1 MDGSP
6 VCQREEDD
14 RSVAYH
20 PAMRAAIVAVGS
32 ELLGST
38 RAETNSLKLAALL
51 RRYGV
56 PVAAK
61 SVAGDNE
68 EEIAAQIAAV
78 AARFPLV
85 IVSGGL
91 GPTADDLTREG
102 VAAALGRGIERS
114 RDLERQL
121 ERRFVRMGYVMPE
134 NNRRQADL
142 VEGALPLDNP
152 LGSAPGQRIEAGRC
166 TLFLLPGVPSEL
178 VAMAEAQIE
187 PWLRERAE
195 GREIE
200 QGCLKVACM
209 AESVLDD
216 RLAPFYA
223 EYGTEAVTILASKGD
238 LTLLVD
244 VAGSAEERRSALDQR
259 IERLR
264 DLVGDSVYGCRV
276 DDSLEAV
283 VGEALVAARASVVT
297 AESCTGGLVA
307 QRLTRVPGSSAYFL
321 GSFVA
326 YSNALKSEL
335 LGVSPELIERTGAVS
350 EEVAR
355 EMARGAR
362 RRLGGD
368 YSVAV
373 SGIAGPGGGTKTKP
387 VGTVF
392 LAVEGPAGLSEQRNL
407 RLPGD
412 RELVR
417 WMASQFALDM
427 IRRLLARRD

>member
-1 MDGSP
+1 
-6 VCQREEDD
+6 
-14 RSVAYH
+14 
-20 PAMRAAIVAVGS
+20 
-32 ELLGST
+32 
-38 RAETNSLKLAALL
+38 
-51 RRYGV
+51 
-56 PVAAK
+56 
-61 SVAGDNE
+61 VAGDAIA
-68 EEIAAQIAAV
+68 EIAAQVAGAAE
-78 AARFPLV
+78 RYPLV

-102 VAAALGRGIERS
+102 VAAALGREIERS
-114 RDLERQL
+114 AELERQL
-121 ERRFVRMGYVMPE
+121 ERRFARMGYAMPD

-142 VEGALPLDNP
+142 VAGAEPLDNP
-152 LGSAPGQRIEAGRC
+152 LGSAPGQRIETARC

-178 VAMAEAQIE
+178 VAMAKAQIE
-187 PWLRERAE
+187 PWLRERSA

-223 EYGTEAVTILASKGD
+223 EYGADAVTILASKGD

-244 VAGSAEERRSALDQR
+244 VAGTPEERREALR
-259 IERLR
+259 RRMARLEE
-264 DLVGDSVYGCRV
+264 LVGDPVYGHRV
-276 DDSLEAV
+276 EDSLEGV
-283 VGEALVAARASVVT
+283 VGEALAAEGASVVT

-326 YSNALKSEL
+326 YSNGLKTEL

-350 EEVAR
+350 EEVVR

-362 RRLGGD
+362 QRLGAD

-373 SGIAGPGGGTKTKP
+373 SGIAGPGGGTPTKP

-392 LAVEGPAGLSEQRNL
+392 LAVEGPEGRSAQRKL
-407 RLPGD
+407 KLPGD
-412 RELVR
+412 RDAVR
-417 WMASQFALDM
+417 WMASQYALDL